1 MTEKA
6 ESRRLYLFEHYPALE
21 AALPVV
27 PIIDSPTPVQR
38 LANVSQRL
46 GREVWVKR
54 DDLTSK
60 AYGGNKPRKLEFI
73 LADALK
79 SEKKQIVTGGGLG
92 TNHGLATLVHSR
104 KLGFS
109 VRLILFS
116 QPATPHV
123 RQTLKLFHALG
134 AGIHYAGGLYPYIF
148 RIFVTE
154 KLLHGGNYF
163 VGTRRI
169 QPAEHTGVRGCGF

>member
-79 SEKKQIVTGGGLG
+79 SGKKKIVTGGGLG

-134 AGIHYAGGLYPYIF
+134 AGIHYAGGLVSVYLPHI
-148 RIFVTE
+148 RHR
-154 KLLHGGNYF
+154 KAAPWRQLLR
-163 VGTRRI
+163 GTRRI